1 MEFSRNKKENDQY
14 MKLINCLLIDGRW
27 GTDKLDLFPQN
38 LLVGKNAVGKST
50 VISALSKMAAI
61 ISQRLPL
68 DDRPKFSYIIALEDS
83 EYYAVYKFKWREKQI
98 VDEHLLVLGTDGQR
112 KTWIERTS
120 EEAKFDGV
128 VVNPPQDKL
137 LINLKRDTKLYPCI
151 EAIISWAE
159 NFDAFSFNEF
169 DLDGDERLYSRFI
182 NGGNNLYSMVNS
194 LSSDSII
201 NVIRVAE
208 EMGYHLESI
217 ETFEYADVKKVL
229 FKERGV
235 DVPLFDLN
243 LSKGM
248 FRTLYL
254 LIYLEYV
261 AKSGKPAT
269 LLIDDLCEG
278 LDYDRST
285 KLGKYVFDYCSEND
299 IQLIATSNDSF
310 LMDVVDLNYWSI
322 LQREGSKVSAINH
335 ENHPELFEDFSFTGL
350 SNFDLLSS
358 DFITRHNN
366 KK

>member
-1 MEFSRNKKENDQY
+1 
-14 MKLINCLLIDGRW
+14 MKLIYCGLVNRGW
-27 GTDKLDLFPQN
+27 MAEHLDMFSQN

-50 VISALSKMAAI
+50 VIRALSNSASLL
-61 ISQRLPL
+61 SQRRLL
-68 DDRPKFSYIIALEDS
+68 DDQDALVCALAIEGEHFTSVYRFAWTDAKIHS
-83 EYYAVYKFKWREKQI
+83 ENFMVIYDNGERKVWIDRTL
-98 VDEHLLVLGTDGQR
+98 DEA
-112 KTWIERTS
+112 I
-120 EEAKFDGV
+120 FDGV

-137 LINLKRDTKLYPCI
+137 LINLKRDTVLYPEI
-151 EAIISWAE
+151 ESVISWAE
-159 NFDAFSFNEF
+159 NVDAFSFNEF
-169 DLDGDERLYSRFI
+169 DIDGDERLYSRFI
-182 NGGNNLYSMVNS
+182 KGGNNLYSMVKA
-194 LSSDSII
+194 LSPESIE
-201 NVIRVAE
+201 NVISTAANL
-208 EMGYHLESI
+208 GYHLEKI
-217 ETFEYADVKKVL
+217 EPVEFADIKKVM
-229 FKERGV
+229 FTENGV
-235 DVPLFDLN
+235 GGPLFDFD

-261 AKSGKPAT
+261 AQSGKPAT

-358 DFITRHNN
+358 DFIARHNDKN
-366 KK
+366 K

>member
-1 MEFSRNKKENDQY
+1 
-14 MKLINCLLIDGRW
+14 MKLINCVLKNVGW
-27 GTDKLDLFPQN
+27 GTEKLDLFPQN

-50 VISALSKMAAI
+50 VIRALSKMAAI
-61 ISQRLPL
+61 ISQRKPL
-68 DDRPKFSYIIALEDS
+68 EDDANFSYIIGVENP
-83 EYYAVYKFKWREKQI
+83 ECFAVYKFKWVEKRV
-98 VDEHLLVLGTDGQR
+98 VDEHLVVLENDGER
-112 KTWIERTS
+112 KVWIERTS

-137 LINLKRDTKLYPCI
+137 LLNLKRDTKLYPVI
-151 EAIISWAE
+151 ESIISWAE
-159 NFDAFSFNEF
+159 NIDAFSFNEF

-182 NGGNNLYSMVNS
+182 NGGNNLYSMVKT
-194 LSSDSII
+194 LSPDSIN
-201 NVIRVAE
+201 NVIGAAE
-208 EMGYHLESI
+208 AMGYHLESI
-217 ETFEYADVKKVL
+217 EAFEYADVKKVL
-229 FKERGV
+229 FAEKGV
-235 DVPLFDLN
+235 STPLFDFN

-261 AKSGKPAT
+261 AQSGKPAT

-285 KLGKYVFDYCSEND
+285 KLGKYVFDYCSKND

-322 LQREGSKVSAINH
+322 LQRDGSKVSAINH
-335 ENHPELFEDFSFTGL
+335 KNHPELFEDFSFTGL

-358 DFITRHNN
+358 DFIARHKN
-366 KK
+366 K

>member
-1 MEFSRNKKENDQY
+1 
-14 MKLINCLLIDGRW
+14 MKLIKCGLKKRGW
-27 GTDKLDLFPQN
+27 ETDRLDVFSQN
-38 LLVGKNAVGKST
+38 LIVGKNAVGKST
-50 VISALSKMAAI
+50 VIRSLSDMASLV
-61 ISQRLPL
+61 SQR
-68 DDRPKFSYIIALEDS
+68 RVIGSN
-83 EYYAVYKFKWREKQI
+83 
-98 VDEHLLVLGTDGQR
+98 EHLTCIVAIENDEFIAIYRFSFKDSNVHKENLVVVYSDGSKKQ
-112 KTWIERTS
+112 WIERTAD
-120 EEAKFDGV
+120 EAKFDGV

-137 LINLKRDTKLYPCI
+137 LLNLKRDTVLYPAI
-151 EAIISWAE
+151 ESIISWAE
-159 NFDAFSFNEF
+159 NVDAFSFNEF

-182 NGGNNLYSMVNS
+182 NGGDNLYSMVKA
-194 LSSDSII
+194 LSPESIE
-201 NVIRVAE
+201 NVIKVAE
-208 EMGYHLESI
+208 DMGYHLEKI
-217 ETFEYADVKKVL
+217 ETFEYADVKKVI
-229 FKERGV
+229 FVEKGV
-235 DVPLFDLN
+235 NEPLLDFN

-335 ENHPELFEDFSFTGL
+335 KNHPEIFEDFSFTGL

-358 DFITRHNN
+358 DFIARHKN
-366 KK
+366 K